1 MDKWDG
7 IGHGAMYMAEENM
20 HFYEDDGTNTLG
32 WFVCDHDGDEDVA
45 LYSTLRVGS
54 DKDVRN

>member
-1 MDKWDG
+1 
-7 IGHGAMYMAEENM
+7 MYMAEENL

-45 LYSTLRVGS
+45 LYSTLRVDS
-54 DKDVRN
+54 HEYVRI